1 MLSLVITT
9 YNRTSLLFE
18 SFAQVLDDSRI
29 TDVVIV
35 DDCSSAH
42 TIIEINR
49 MLSELPAHREKIRF
63 FMNDRNKGCYRNK
76 REAVS
81 KALNEWVILLD
92 SDNVIGHDYVD
103 AIFNARFHSDGPCWT
118 KSIAYNPS
126 FAKPHF
132 DFRKFGTIVFNTS
145 NIHKVIEDATFTT
158 ALNAMNYFVHRDE
171 YLRVWEDCPEPWTS
185 DSLLQNY
192 NWLNAGNSIYFCPG
206 LEYFHRVEDHGNEE
220 ESHYKKHNHRT
231 KRGFHEGLIRKL
243 KAMR

>member
-1 MLSLVITT
+1 MISICLTNF
-9 YNRTSLLFE
+9 NRTSLLFE
-18 SFAQVLDDSRI
+18 SFAQVLDDPRI

-35 DDCSSAH
+35 DDHSSAH

-49 MLSELPAHREKIRF
+49 MLGELPAHREKIRF

-81 KALNEWVILLD
+81 KAINEWVVLLD
-92 SDNVIGHDYVD
+92 SDNKISKKYLD
-103 AIFNARFHSDGPCWT
+103 AISACWLPHHKDVLFQPC
-118 KSIAYNPS
+118 
-126 FAKPHF
+126 FAMPHF
-132 DFRKFGTIVFNTS
+132 DFQKYSGKFIKS
-145 NIHKVIEDATFTT
+145 NNVAQFVEDNTFTT
-158 ALNAMNYFVHRDE
+158 AMNAANYFVHRDE
-171 YLRVWEDCPEPWTS
+171 YLRIWEDCPEPWTS

-192 NWLNAGNSIYFCPG
+192 NWLKAGNSIYFCPG

-220 ESHYKKHNHRT
+220 ESHYKKHNHKT

>member
-1 MLSLVITT
+1 MISLCITSF
-9 YNRTSLLFE
+9 NRTSLLFE
-18 SFAQVLDDSRI
+18 SFAQVLDDPLI

-35 DDCSSAH
+35 DDHSSAH
-42 TIIEINR
+42 TITEINR
-49 MLSELPAHREKIRF
+49 MLGELPAHREKIRF

-92 SDNVIGHDYVD
+92 SDNRIDQNYIKTVD
-103 AIFNARFHSDGPCWT
+103 FHFHTLTRSAVKCVLQPC
-118 KSIAYNPS
+118 A
-126 FAKPHF
+126 AQPHF
-132 DFRKFGTIVFNTS
+132 YFRRFKGMFIDRENV
-145 NIHKVIEDATFTT
+145 HKYVEDNAFTT
-158 ALNAMNYFVHRDE
+158 ALNAMNYFVNRDE

-206 LEYFHRVEDHGNEE
+206 LEYFHRVEDHGSEE